1 MEQEIDELFKNDD
14 GNFSEK
20 SIDNLDTSISNI
32 KKILPYLNLI
42 KDHISSIDVNFDL
55 YHVKLD
61 RLANEINDIEAENTK
76 LENEILYQKQIYSKL
91 KELLINLE
99 IKEDHFINL
108 ETESF
113 DTSEG
118 ITKIE
123 QSLDVLNSFN
133 IENYTIRVVKEK
145 KERVVQSIIKFY
157 NRFMILYKL
166 QFKSFDEFR
175 VHNYVY
181 DKLNKFKKFINL
193 CKSFCE
199 KNNLKIFESIF
210 MIYIK
215 FSKNEYEN
223 QMKNFLKNLKLAN
236 IDLKKALLDPYKTII
251 KIEENFME
259 KIFLEKKSI
268 EIFQISNELIV
279 KFFEEVF
286 KQKKI
291 EIIIFLNENI
301 KTKEDNVFG
310 DLQNSL
316 KSLLGKLK
324 KYFLQEEA
332 EYKNKDEGLTR
343 LEKYLKISN
352 ISDLNSLL
360 IRINFYRIKNNKD
373 KDNIYE
379 AVNNKRR
386 LFKIKKFC
394 SNLDEYQN
402 IVKEIDDNFARHVI
416 DFILETDHPVSQTK
430 KLFQFI
436 TGQEQFVKNLKEDIY
451 EIIEDNLSDK
461 EKNEISKFM

>member
-1 MEQEIDELFKNDD
+1 MGFKVGINGFGRIGKLVYKILRERDIEVPIVNDPALDVSYMYYLLKYDSVFGFDEKVKLKNNQVYYKDKLSELTAFKNPSDIPWKQYDVDYVVEATGIFKTISECEKHRNVKNVIITAPSDD
-14 GNFSEK
+14 APMFAVGKIIPELNGKLNGMSMRVPLPDVSVVDLTVRLSKPTSLDEIKKVMIEEGKINKNIIGVTEEDVVSTDFIKDKRSCIFDYKASMQMGENFFK
-20 SIDNLDTSISNI
+20 LIAQFRYIYFKY

-145 KERVVQSIIKFY
+145 K
-157 NRFMILYKL
+157 
-166 QFKSFDEFR
+166 
-175 VHNYVY
+175 
-181 DKLNKFKKFINL
+181 
-193 CKSFCE
+193 
-199 KNNLKIFESIF
+199 
-210 MIYIK
+210 
-215 FSKNEYEN
+215 
-223 QMKNFLKNLKLAN
+223 
-236 IDLKKALLDPYKTII
+236 
-251 KIEENFME
+251 
-259 KIFLEKKSI
+259 
-268 EIFQISNELIV
+268 
-279 KFFEEVF
+279 
-286 KQKKI
+286 
-291 EIIIFLNENI
+291 
-301 KTKEDNVFG
+301 NV
-310 DLQNSL
+310 L
-316 KSLLGKLK
+316 
-324 KYFLQEEA
+324 
-332 EYKNKDEGLTR
+332 
-343 LEKYLKISN
+343 
-352 ISDLNSLL
+352 
-360 IRINFYRIKNNKD
+360 IKNNKD